1 MYHVYMYA
9 SYYNVVNCTY
19 ICIMYVVSCFP
30 KVANALDEYGISYK
44 ITLNSAVEFGVVWD
58 SPTEKGKVS

>member
-1 MYHVYMYA
+1 
-9 SYYNVVNCTY
+9 
-19 ICIMYVVSCFP
+19 MYVVSCFP